1 LIAIAIVVRAPQL
14 FVPRL
19 SVYYPS
25 IRWSARMRK
34 FHSYRFD
41 FIGHDG
47 RIARST
53 DADCVDDEQAS
64 SLAIEMFNEQD
75 QHRDIEVWDRARMV
89 FRYP

>member
-1 LIAIAIVVRAPQL
+1 LIAIVVRATPL
-14 FVPRL
+14 PVPRL
-19 SVYYPS
+19 SVYYPRT
-25 IRWSARMRK
+25 RWGVRMRIYRT
-34 FHSYRFD
+34 YRFD